1 MTTNSWNFSI
11 KQKEEAIS
19 YYQQFGVVGFH
30 DLLNSEDMKKIH
42 NGIDE
47 AIEKGDLKYNDDEF
61 EAYQNDIIFCH
72 PMIFPNHQL
81 QD

>member
-30 DLLNSEDMKKIH
+30 DGVMPAVH
-42 NGIDE
+42 PR
-47 AIEKGDLKYNDDEF
+47 
-61 EAYQNDIIFCH
+61 QNVSSMRGCH
-72 PMIFPNHQL
+72 S
-81 QD
+81 